1 MQEENPGAG
10 LPKDEGKRADLSKPD
25 QAVQFAA
32 VAKVE
37 TQADYQVP
45 RASENG
51 RKKGDASWNREI
63 N

>member
-10 LPKDEGKRADLSKPD
+10 LPKDEGKCADPSKPD
-25 QAVQFAA
+25 LAVQFAA

-37 TQADYQVP
+37 TQAEYQVP
-45 RASENG
+45 RASESG